1 MEPDVPILGSLFSNG
16 PMKQISLWKHFPYL
30 SMIKYNLQWWSSWI
44 FFILKK
50 KNSFGKFSQK
60 KPNLIDPVDGH
71 FEFQIGMKKV
81 NVTEDYG

>member
-1 MEPDVPILGSLFSNG
+1 
-16 PMKQISLWKHFPYL
+16 
-30 SMIKYNLQWWSSWI
+30 MIKYNLQWWSSWI
-44 FFILKK
+44 FFILK